1 MINKMNNNDNND
13 NKIKKTEKSLKKFMS
28 IIERITECILI
39 WYSVF
44 LISIAYRQN
53 PALTLQEKGFVI
65 MGSLLN
71 IVYILGNYLK
81 KQEKRG

>member
-1 MINKMNNNDNND
+1 MNNND
-13 NKIKKTEKSLKKFMS
+13 NKIKEAEKSLKKFMS

-53 PALTLQEKGFVI
+53 PTLTLQEKEFEI
-65 MGSLLN
+65 MGSILS
-71 IVYILGNYLK
+71 IVYILENYLK
-81 KQEKRG
+81 KQEDKK

>member
-1 MINKMNNNDNND
+1 MNNND
-13 NKIKKTEKSLKKFMS
+13 NKIKEAEKSLKKFMS

-53 PALTLQEKGFVI
+53 PTLTLQEKEFVI
-65 MGSLLN
+65 MGSILS
-71 IVYILGNYLK
+71 IVYILENYLK
-81 KQEKRG
+81 KQEDKK

>member
-1 MINKMNNNDNND
+1 MNNND
-13 NKIKKTEKSLKKFMS
+13 NKIKEAEKSLKKFMS

-53 PALTLQEKGFVI
+53 PTLTLQEKEFVI
-65 MGSLLN
+65 MGSTLS
-71 IVYILGNYLK
+71 IVYILENYLK
-81 KQEKRG
+81 KQEDKK